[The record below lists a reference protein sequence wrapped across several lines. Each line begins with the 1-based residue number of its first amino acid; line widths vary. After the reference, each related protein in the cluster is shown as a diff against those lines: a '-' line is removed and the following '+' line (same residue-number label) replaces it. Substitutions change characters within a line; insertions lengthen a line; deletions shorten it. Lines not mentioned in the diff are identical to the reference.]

1 MKKIICSIAL
11 IAGSLLST
19 GIFISCGDQFPEEY
33 PWMIG
38 RQEEMDNTNEEGA
51 GATDIT
57 VLEKELRGAIPF
69 MINYS
74 HEPGGNLMT
83 INMVVLII
91 LITIPGIGLLQKV
104 LLHLE
109 GRYLLYIRILMT
121 IWVVQIA
128 IKFSHNR

>member
-1 MKKIICSIAL
+1 MNRVVI
-11 IAGSLLST
+11 
-19 GIFISCGDQFPEEY
+19 E
-33 PWMIG
+33 
-38 RQEEMDNTNEEGA
+38 
-51 GATDIT
+51 
-57 VLEKELRGAIPF
+57 
-69 MINYS
+69 
-74 HEPGGNLMT
+74 NLMT